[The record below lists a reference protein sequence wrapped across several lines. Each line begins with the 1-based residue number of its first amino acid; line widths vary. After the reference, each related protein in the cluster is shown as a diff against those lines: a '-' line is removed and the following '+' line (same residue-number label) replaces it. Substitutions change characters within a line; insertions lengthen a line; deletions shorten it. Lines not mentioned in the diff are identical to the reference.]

1 MSWEL
6 KKDYCGLGG
15 GASPVLKVKSANKN
29 ASSQFLEK
37 LGQDG
42 AIAFSKLYGD
52 KNASPSNEYTILKA
66 GTITVQIGKVTTVDG
81 ERYALQSVVV
91 KKTAGGEPTVTSTS
105 TLPEWTPEATG
116 SPFTV

>member
-52 KNASPSNEYTILKA
+52 KNASPSNEYTSPPTRGRELKRSRSCDPSRGSASPPTRGRELKPA
-66 GTITVQIGKVTTVDG
+66 GARG
-81 ERYALQSVVV
+81 
-91 KKTAGGEPTVTSTS
+91 
-105 TLPEWTPEATG
+105 
-116 SPFTV
+116 